1 MTTLVV
7 VLDADVLVPILS
19 CDLLLSAFDADL
31 YRPVVT
37 ATILEELE
45 RNLIDHFAHID
56 PAMLRRRVAQVAA
69 ALSHHTHD
77 EGDITAVA
85 VRSVNRKDRH
95 VVATALVHGAD
106 LVVSNDRRLRR
117 EIKTLDAPLR
127 AVTGDEFAQ
136 RLLVDQPDRVDA
148 VIGALTAKRM
158 RRPVTRNELIDHLA
172 GNFPRFAAKLH
183 RAGPMT
189 GPPAA
194 ETLDR

>member
-1 MTTLVV
+1 MTTLVA

-19 CDLLLSAFDADL
+19 CDLLLSTFDADL

-37 ATILEELE
+37 ATILDELE
-45 RNLIDHFAHID
+45 RNLVEHFAQID
-56 PAMLRRRVAQVAA
+56 PAALRGRVAQVAA
-69 ALSHHTHD
+69 ALSHHTHA
-77 EGDITAVA
+77 EGDVTAAAVA
-85 VRSVNRKDRH
+85 TVNRKDRH
-95 VVATALVHGAD
+95 VVATALAQSAD

-117 EIKTLDAPLR
+117 EINALGARLR
-127 AVTGDEFAQ
+127 AVTGDKFAQ
-136 RLLVDQPDRVDA
+136 RLLVDQPNGIDA
-148 VIGALTAKRM
+148 VIDALTAKRM
-158 RRPVTRNELIDHLA
+158 RRPVTRNELIDQLA

>member
-1 MTTLVV
+1 MTSLVA

-37 ATILEELE
+37 ATILDELE
-45 RNLIDHFAHID
+45 RNLIEHFAHID
-56 PAMLRRRVAQVAA
+56 PAALRGRVAQVAA

-95 VVATALVHGAD
+95 VVATALAQSAD

-117 EIKTLDAPLR
+117 EINALDGPLR
-127 AVTGDEFAQ
+127 DVTGDQFAQ
-136 RLLVDQPDRVDA
+136 WLLVDQPNGIDA
-148 VIGALTAKRM
+148 VIDALT
-158 RRPVTRNELIDHLA
+158 TRTLLIWGDADGLVGRGMQEPLA
-172 GNFPRFAAKLH
+172 AAL
-183 RAGPMT
+183 PC
-189 GPPAA
+189 
-194 ETLDR
+194 EDLVV